1 MLRPQD
7 VGHRVVVRKIIGVGG
22 DRPLYTDLLGL
33 LAELTETELT
43 VLTRNGPRRV
53 ALADVHRSKLV
64 PPTAN
69 PAARRAA
76 DRESA
81 AVAELERAANQTWAA
96 PVQQRLGD
104 WLLRAA
110 DGWTGRANSA
120 LPLGDPGCPLPAAVD
135 AVTAWYAER
144 GLPAQVNVPLP
155 AAAEV
160 AGELARRGWRSGPLV
175 LVQTV
180 PLADLLARTA
190 GPGEDPAGGSPDGSP
205 GGAGGSPDGGPTV
218 RLDHAPSPEWLA
230 LVAARKSA
238 GDPLPAAA
246 RRLLTDAPQVRFAHL
261 YADGQLVAIARGA
274 VDADHRWCQIALL
287 EVQPAARRRGHATR
301 VLRAVGRWAADELA
315 APTAFL
321 QVEQHNPATALY
333 ARLGFTT
340 HHVYL
345 PWQPAVSDE
354 PPDGAC

>member
-64 PPTAN
+64 PPTAS

-190 GPGEDPAGGSPDGSP
+190 GQDADAAGVPPDAAAS
-205 GGAGGSPDGGPTV
+205 V
-218 RLDHAPSPEWLA
+218 RLDRAPSQEWLA

-246 RRLLTDAPQVRFAHL
+246 HRLLTDAPQVRFAHL

-287 EVQPAARRRGHATR
+287 EVRPTARRRGHATR
-301 VLRAVGRWAADELA
+301 VLRAVGQWAADELA

-321 QVEQHNPATALY
+321 QAEQHNPATALY

-345 PWQPAVSDE
+345 PWQPAVSDG

>member
-64 PPTAN
+64 PPTAS

-120 LPLGDPGCPLPAAVD
+120 LPLGDPGSPLPAAVD

-160 AGELARRGWRSGPLV
+160 ASELAGRGWRSGPLV

-180 PLADLLARTA
+180 LLADLLADGA
-190 GPGEDPAGGSPDGSP
+190 DDPPGDA
-205 GGAGGSPDGGPTV
+205 ATV
-218 RLDHAPSPEWLA
+218 RLDRAPSPEWLA
-230 LVAARKSA
+230 LVSARKSA

-246 RRLLTDAPQVRFAHL
+246 HRLLTDAPQVRFAHL
-261 YADGQLVAIARGA
+261 YVDGRLVAIARGA

-301 VLRAVGRWAADELA
+301 VLRAVGRWAVDELA
-315 APTAFL
+315 VPAAFL

-345 PWQPAVSDE
+345 PWQPAVSDG